1 MYVSRGVCVCMYVC
15 MRGGGSEFVYMCGRI
30 QVVSGEMDW

>member
-1 MYVSRGVCVCMYVC
+1 MYVSRVVCVRMCVC
-15 MRGGGSEFVYMCGRI
+15 VGEEVNLCTCVGRI

>member
-1 MYVSRGVCVCMYVC
+1 MYVSRVVCVCMC

-30 QVVSGEMDW
+30 QVISGEMDW